1 MPKLTLELDVDLY
14 RLLVQAARSN
24 DSSLEDEC
32 VRRLEG
38 GVRRSRYVEALLA
51 ERGEQGCECG
61 EGEGR
66 GVLGRK
72 GSQDS
77 EAPLLGFTGQVPRQ
91 VCLSDAG
98 RSRDCR

>member
-38 GVRRSRYVEALLA
+38 GVRRSRHIETLLA
-51 ERGEQGCECG
+51 ELQASSEQQRREQ
-61 EGEGR
+61 
-66 GVLGRK
+66 
-72 GSQDS
+72 S
-77 EAPLLGFTGQVPRQ
+77 
-91 VCLSDAG
+91 
-98 RSRDCR
+98 